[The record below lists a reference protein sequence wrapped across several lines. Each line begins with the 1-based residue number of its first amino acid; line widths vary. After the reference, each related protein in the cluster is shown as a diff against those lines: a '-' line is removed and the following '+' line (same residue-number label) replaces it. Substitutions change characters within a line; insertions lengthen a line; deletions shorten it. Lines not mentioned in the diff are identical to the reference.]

1 MNIHDQDT
9 FLRGKNEGFE
19 AGMQQGMQQGIQQGM
34 RQGMQQG
41 IQQGMQ
47 QKAIETARNML
58 KDNIDLETVIKYTEL
73 SRSVVLDLLEK

>member
-19 AGMQQGMQQGIQQGM
+19 TGMQQGIQQT
-34 RQGMQQG
+34 
-41 IQQGMQ
+41 
-47 QKAIETARNML
+47 KIETAKNML

-73 SRSVVLDLLEK
+73 SRNVVLDLLEK

>member
-19 AGMQQGMQQGIQQGM
+19 AGMQQGIQ
-34 RQGMQQG
+34 QGMQQG

-47 QKAIETARNML
+47 QGIQQTKIETAKNML

-73 SRSVVLDLLEK
+73 SRSFVLDLLEK

>member
-19 AGMQQGMQQGIQQGM
+19 AGMQQGIQQT
-34 RQGMQQG
+34 
-41 IQQGMQ
+41 
-47 QKAIETARNML
+47 KIETAKNML

-73 SRSVVLDLLEK
+73 SRNVVLDLLEK

>member
-19 AGMQQGMQQGIQQGM
+19 AGMQQGMQQGIQQ
-34 RQGMQQG
+34 
-41 IQQGMQ
+41 
-47 QKAIETARNML
+47 KAIKTAKSML

-73 SRSVVLDLLEK
+73 SRNVVLDLLEK

>member
-19 AGMQQGMQQGIQQGM
+19 AGIQQT
-34 RQGMQQG
+34 
-41 IQQGMQ
+41 
-47 QKAIETARNML
+47 KIETAKNML
-58 KDNIDLETVIKYTEL
+58 KDNIDLETVIKYTKL

>member
-19 AGMQQGMQQGIQQGM
+19 AGMQQG
-34 RQGMQQG
+34 

-47 QKAIETARNML
+47 QTKFETAKNML
-58 KDNIDLETVIKYTEL
+58 EMKLTLKQIFQATGLPLETIENLAKEL
-73 SRSVVLDLLEK
+73 LVKN